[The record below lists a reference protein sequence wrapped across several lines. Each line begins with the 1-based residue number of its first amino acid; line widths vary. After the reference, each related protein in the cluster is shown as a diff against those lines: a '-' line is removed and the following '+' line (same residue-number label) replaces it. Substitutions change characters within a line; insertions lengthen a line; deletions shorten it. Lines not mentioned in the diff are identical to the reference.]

1 MPLEIN
7 PVVADPEPVQGAAG
21 PFELAEGVQV
31 GVQDLLGQP
40 AELAENLELK
50 FLGHA
55 RQFGRAGGIKDDLK
69 RRHGSGAAA
78 SPRAGGRGTFKGQPH
93 VTHDVRCSGRSD
105 STSGPVEMAARTG
118 IEPVFQP

>member
-1 MPLEIN
+1 M
-7 PVVADPEPVQGAAG
+7 QGAAG

-78 SPRAGGRGTFKGQPH
+78 SRAPAGAELLRGNRMLRTMSGVRALRLDFRAGGDGSAYGN
-93 VTHDVRCSGRSD
+93 
-105 STSGPVEMAARTG
+105 RT
-118 IEPVFQP
+118 VFQP